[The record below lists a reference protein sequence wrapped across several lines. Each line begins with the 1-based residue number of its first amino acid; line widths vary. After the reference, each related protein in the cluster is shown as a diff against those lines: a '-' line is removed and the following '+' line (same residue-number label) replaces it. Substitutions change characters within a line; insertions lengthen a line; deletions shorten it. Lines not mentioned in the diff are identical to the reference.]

1 MDSDKLRYILASYPM
16 PKSKTALTLARPPA
30 PDRRRIF
37 LIDDHSIMREGL
49 RRLLEAESELSVCG
63 EASTAKQALAAIAA
77 DQPDLVLIDIALPGA
92 DGLELIKTLRAR
104 FPALLM
110 LVLSMHD
117 EALYAERVLRA
128 GAKGYVMKSSSSE
141 QLLEAVRKVMAGE
154 IFVSSALSSQMLQSM
169 VKGRTQALGSLGQL
183 SDRELEIVQLIGQ
196 GLSTSEISTRLGIS
210 SKTVESHRGNIRA
223 KLSLK
228 SGAELARFSIAN
240 AAGTMESAG

>member
-1 MDSDKLRYILASYPM
+1 M
-16 PKSKTALTLARPPA
+16 PKTKTAPLPPRTSL
-30 PDRRRIF
+30 PEQRRIF

-49 RRLLEAESELSVCG
+49 RRLLEAERELSVCG

-104 FPALLM
+104 FPMLLM

-128 GAKGYVMKSSSSE
+128 GAKGYVMKSNSSE
-141 QLLEAVRKVMAGE
+141 QLLEAVRKVLGGE
-154 IFVSSALSSQMLQSM
+154 IFVSPALSSQMLQSM

-196 GLSTSEISTRLGIS
+196 GLSTSEISERLGIS
-210 SKTVESHRGNIRA
+210 SKTVESHRGNIRS

-228 SGAELARFSIAN
+228 SGAELVRFSIAN
-240 AAGTMESAG
+240 APGTVEPVG

>member
-1 MDSDKLRYILASYPM
+1 M
-16 PKSKTALTLARPPA
+16 PKPKTGHVSLAAPPA
-30 PDRRRIF
+30 RRRVF
-37 LIDDHSIMREGL
+37 LIDDHSILREGL
-49 RRLLEAESELSVCG
+49 RRLLEAEDDLSVCG
-63 EASTAKQALAAIAA
+63 EASTAKEAIVGITA
-77 DQPDLVLIDIALPGA
+77 DRPDLVLVDIALPGA

-104 FPALLM
+104 FPSLLM
-110 LVLSMHD
+110 LALSMHD

-141 QLLEAVRKVMAGE
+141 QLLEAARKVLGGE
-154 IFVSSALSSQMLQSM
+154 IFVSSTLSTQMLQTM
-169 VKGRTQALGSLGQL
+169 VKGRTPELGSLARL

-196 GLSTSEISTRLGIS
+196 GLSTSEISARLGIS

-240 AAGTMESAG
+240 TLGTVGLAR

>member
-1 MDSDKLRYILASYPM
+1 MVKNHLSS
-16 PKSKTALTLARPPA
+16 ARSTPV
-30 PDRRRIF
+30 RHRIF

-49 RRLLEAESELSVCG
+49 RRLLEAETDLVVGG

-77 DQPDLVLIDIALPGA
+77 ELPELVLVDIGLPGA
-92 DGLELIKTLRAR
+92 DGIELIKTLRAR

-128 GAKGYVMKSSSSE
+128 GAKGSVMKSSSSE
-141 QLLEAVRKVMAGE
+141 QLLQAVGTLA
-154 IFVSSALSSQMLQSM
+154 
-169 VKGRTQALGSLGQL
+169 QL

-196 GLSTSEISTRLGIS
+196 GLSTSEISGRLGIS

-240 AAGTMESAG
+240 ASGVPDSRGA

>member
-1 MDSDKLRYILASYPM
+1 MAMVKNHLSS
-16 PKSKTALTLARPPA
+16 ARSTPV
-30 PDRRRIF
+30 RHRIF
-37 LIDDHSIMREGL
+37 LIGDHSIMREGL
-49 RRLLEAESELSVCG
+49 RRLLEAETDLVVGG

-77 DQPDLVLIDIALPGA
+77 ELPELVLVDIGLPGA
-92 DGLELIKTLRAR
+92 DGIELIKTLRAR

-141 QLLEAVRKVMAGE
+141 QLLQAVRKVLAGE
-154 IFVSSALSSQMLQSM
+154 IFVSPSLSSQMLQSM
-169 VKGRTQALGSLGQL
+169 VKGKSQAMGTLAQL

-196 GLSTSEISTRLGIS
+196 GLSTSEISGRLGIS

-240 AAGTMESAG
+240 ASGVPDSRGA

>member
-1 MDSDKLRYILASYPM
+1 M
-16 PKSKTALTLARPPA
+16 PKTKTAPVPVRSLPPQK
-30 PDRRRIF
+30 RRIF

-63 EASTAKQALAAIAA
+63 EASTAKQALGAIAD
-77 DQPDLVLIDIALPGA
+77 DQPDLVLIDIALPGT

-104 FPALLM
+104 FPSLLM

-128 GAKGYVMKSSSSE
+128 GAKGYVMKSSSSD
-141 QLLEAVRKVMAGE
+141 QLLEAVRKVIGGE
-154 IFVSSALSSQMLQSM
+154 IFVSPTLSSQMLQSM

-196 GLSTSEISTRLGIS
+196 GLSTSEISERLGIS

-240 AAGTMESAG
+240 APGTIERPD

>member
-1 MDSDKLRYILASYPM
+1 MA
-16 PKSKTALTLARPPA
+16 TAKALQPGSRSPSV
-30 PDRRRIF
+30 RRRIF

-49 RRLLEAESELSVCG
+49 RRLLEAESDLVVGG
-63 EASTAKQALAAIAA
+63 EASTAKQALAAIA
-77 DQPDLVLIDIALPGA
+77 DEQPELVLVDIALPGA
-92 DGLELIKTLRAR
+92 DGIELIKTLRAR

-141 QLLEAVRKVMAGE
+141 QLLQAVRKVLAGE
-154 IFVSSALSSQMLQSM
+154 IFVSPTLSSQMLQSM
-169 VKGRTQALGSLGQL
+169 VKGKSPALGSLAQL

-196 GLSTSEISTRLGIS
+196 GLSTSEISVRLGIS

-240 AAGTMESAG
+240 AAGVLEAREG